1 MLSWRLLVPASGR
14 SDPAQKFVDADLGQR
29 LLVDLLHDHRAI
41 QTVAAILGRQVAG
54 HHDRTGGHATV
65 HDITG
70 LAVVDLGRLADV
82 DAHRDHAVVF
92 DDHAFDHFGA
102 RADEADVADDGGV
115 GLHRL
120 EHAADADAAREV
132 DVLADLRAGADRG
145 PGVDHGAFTDIGA
158 DVDVGGHQHD
168 VLADVGA
175 LARSGGRHDAEAA
188 LAEVFR
194 VEVGELGGH
203 LVVVIGIAALVEGV
217 VFQAER
223 QQHRFLQPL
232 VGDPVLTFAALSDA
246 QFAHVEQVDHGHDRV
261 LDLGLHVARGDV
273 STAFKGVFDDFLQ
286 VLHDVSFFRRWGYMN
301 RD

>member
-54 HHDRTGGHATV
+54 HQDRTGGHATV
-65 HDITG
+65 HVFTG

-102 RADEADVADDGGV
+102 RADEAVVADDGGV

-158 DVDVGGHQHD
+158 DVDVGGHQHA
-168 VLADVGA
+168 VLADEGA
-175 LARSGGRHDAEAA
+175 LALSG
-188 LAEVFR
+188 
-194 VEVGELGGH
+194 
-203 LVVVIGIAALVEGV
+203 
-217 VFQAER
+217 
-223 QQHRFLQPL
+223 
-232 VGDPVLTFAALSDA
+232 A